1 MERHFIPA
9 DLTIAEL
16 KRQVDDCEQQ
26 ASKEPEPLA
35 SELREKAKL
44 LRAWIEEF
52 AFGQVD
58 SLLPSCPMIVGK
70 IPVSPI
76 TTNRLLDIPA

>member
-16 KRQVDDCEQQ
+16 KKQVDDCEQQ
-26 ASKEPEPLA
+26 TSKELEPLA

-44 LRAWIEEF
+44 LRAWIEELRSGKWT
-52 AFGQVD
+52 AFG
-58 SLLPSCPMIVGK
+58 P
-70 IPVSPI
+70 
-76 TTNRLLDIPA
+76 PAR

>member
-44 LRAWIEEF
+44 LRGWIGELRSGKWT
-52 AFGQVD
+52 AFG
-58 SLLPSCPMIVGK
+58 P
-70 IPVSPI
+70 
-76 TTNRLLDIPA
+76 PAR